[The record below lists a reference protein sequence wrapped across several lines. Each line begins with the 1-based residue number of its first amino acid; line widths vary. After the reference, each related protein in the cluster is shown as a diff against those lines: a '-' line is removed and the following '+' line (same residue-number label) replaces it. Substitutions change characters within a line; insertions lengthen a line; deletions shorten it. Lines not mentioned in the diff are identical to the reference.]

1 MPLQQSLDVFRSGA
15 AQCASLIANAH
26 RQDAGGASV
35 MPPLDR
41 EQITVAA
48 FLNLFVAWE
57 TFLEDV
63 ISKLLCGASTI
74 SGLLPSKFASPLG
87 PSEAKS
93 MLIGTQR
100 FFDYGNH
107 DNVRKIA
114 RMYFDN
120 GVPLE
125 PHLGSIHQDLADMRT
140 MRNASAHL
148 SSTTQA
154 ALESLAQRILSV
166 PSPGV
171 RLYSL
176 LMAPDPRSVVGNTV
190 FAECQS
196 KLEAAASLI
205 VQ

>member
-1 MPLQQSLDVFRSGA
+1 MPLQQSLATFKSGA
-15 AQCASLIANAH
+15 AQCASLVANAH
-26 RQDAGGASV
+26 RQDSGGLSV

-41 EQITVAA
+41 EQISVAA

-63 ISKLLCGASTI
+63 IAKLLSGASTV
-74 SGLLPSKFASPLG
+74 SGAKPRKFASPPG
-87 PSEAKS
+87 PSEAKV

-120 GVPLE
+120 GAPFE
-125 PHLGSIHQDLADMRT
+125 PHLGSIQQDLADMRT

-154 ALESLAQRILSV
+154 ALESLAQRIFSV
-166 PSPGV
+166 PKPSIS
-171 RLYSL
+171 LYSL
-176 LMAPDPRSVVGNTV
+176 LMAPDPRSAVGNTV
-190 FAECQS
+190 FAECQI
-196 KLEAAASLI
+196 KLEVVAALI

>member
-1 MPLQQSLDVFRSGA
+1 MPLQQSLATFKSGA
-15 AQCASLIANAH
+15 TQCASLIANAH

-41 EQITVAA
+41 EQISVAA

-63 ISKLLCGASTI
+63 IAKLLSGASTI
-74 SGLLPSKFASPLG
+74 SGSLPRKFASPPG
-87 PSEAKS
+87 PSEAKV
-93 MLIGTQR
+93 MLVGIQK

-107 DNVRKIA
+107 ENVRKIA
-114 RMYFDN
+114 RIYFDN
-120 GVPLE
+120 GSPLE
-125 PHLGSIHQDLADMRT
+125 PHLSSIYQDLADMRT

-148 SSTTQA
+148 SSTTQSA
-154 ALESLAQRILSV
+154 IESLAQRIFAV
-166 PSPGV
+166 PKPGIS
-171 RLYSL
+171 LYSL
-176 LMAPDPRSVVGNTV
+176 LMAPDPRSGVGNTV

-196 KLEAAASLI
+196 KLEAVAAMI